1 MKKQKPKKFDIAKA
15 GVISGLLIAAVMGGF
30 ILFETP
36 NMLKDSIGIE
46 LSDNNPVEYEESDEV
61 STDIEGNENEQ
72 YEESWHTVAIWEPGL
87 TPLGEV
93 ADPGGDGTGFAAIWL
108 WDYGQ
113 DPTGNAFGNNGTDWE
128 NDANVH
134 AYADEDAF
142 SEDCPSEDPFYICVR
157 ARFTKAVC
165 YDEGDSQFV
174 GNRTKCTITF
184 SGDESDTITHYG
196 NHTHGATGGGICVE
210 NNSANASL
218 WVNFYFD
225 DNDDG
230 YRITDDGSLTVSLI
244 EISAKY

>member
-46 LSDNNPVEYEESDEV
+46 LSDSNPVEYEESDEG
-61 STDIEGNENEQ
+61 STDIEGDENEQ
-72 YEESWHTVAIWEPGL
+72 YEESWNTVASWEPGL

-93 ADPGGDGTGFAAIWL
+93 ADPGGDGTGFASIFL
-108 WDYGQ
+108 LDYGE
-113 DPTGNAFGNNGTDWE
+113 DPSTLGVNATDWS
-128 NDANVH
+128 ASAVVH
-134 AYADEDAF
+134 AYADSDDF
-142 SEDCPSEDPFYICVR
+142 SEDCPSEDPFYIVVR

-184 SGDESDTITHYG
+184 SGDGAGTITHYG
-196 NHTHGATGGGICVE
+196 NHTESASGGGICSD
-210 NNSANASL
+210 NDSGGASL
-218 WVNFYFD
+218 WVNYYFD
-225 DNDDG
+225 DGDG
-230 YRITDDGSLTVSLI
+230 YKLTDDGSLTVSLI